1 METIFKRTSIRRFT
15 DEKVS
20 KEDIEKLLRAAM
32 AAPSAKNAQ
41 PWEFIVVQDEE
52 KIQKMSRLT
61 PYARPLMHA
70 PLGIVVCGNKEVNSI
85 LEYCMIDCAAAT
97 ENLLLEAEHLGLGG
111 VWIGMYP
118 MPANFDKFNELFT
131 VPEHIQPLWMIAI
144 GHKDGEGRYI
154 EKYNLEKIHFE
165 DWD

>member
-97 ENLLLEAEHLGLGG
+97 GEYFSQANYDE
-111 VWIGMYP
+111 WIGMYP

-131 VPEHIQPLWMIAI
+131 IPEHIQPLWMIAI

>member
-52 KIQKMSRLT
+52 KIQQMSRLT
-61 PYARPLMHA
+61 P
-70 PLGIVVCGNKEVNSI
+70 
-85 LEYCMIDCAAAT
+85 
-97 ENLLLEAEHLGLGG
+97 
-111 VWIGMYP
+111 
-118 MPANFDKFNELFT
+118 
-131 VPEHIQPLWMIAI
+131 
-144 GHKDGEGRYI
+144 
-154 EKYNLEKIHFE
+154 
-165 DWD
+165 

>member
-1 METIFKRTSIRRFT
+1 MKTIFDRRSIRSFT

-20 KEDIEKLLRAAM
+20 KEDLEKLLRAAM
-32 AAPSAKNAQ
+32 AAPSAKNGQ
-41 PWEFIVVQDEE
+41 PWEFIVVQDTE

-70 PLGIVVCGNKEVNSI
+70 PLGIVVCGNLEVNSYI
-85 LEYCMIDCAAAT
+85 EYCMIDCAAAT
-97 ENLLLEAEHLGLGG
+97 ENLLLEAHHLGLGG

-118 MPANFDKFNELFT
+118 WPGNFEKFNELLT
-131 VPEHIQPLWMIAI
+131 LPEHIKPLWMIAV
-144 GHKDGEGRYI
+144 GHPSQEGVYI
-154 EKYNLEKIHFE
+154 EKYKEEKIHFE